1 MKARKTVVFITFLFI
16 LVTAAAIL
24 LSGCG
29 NKQLI
34 DTTYT
39 FDYGIIKLPDGEIV
53 EGPVQSWKD
62 YEGDQIQVCID
73 DVTYLVHASN
83 AVLEYSGKR

>member
-1 MKARKTVVFITFLFI
+1 MKARRVFAIVVFCFV
-16 LVTAAAIL
+16 LVTAAAIF

-29 NKQLI
+29 NRQLI

-39 FDYGIIKLPDGEIV
+39 FDYGIIKLPDGEII
-53 EGPVQSWKD
+53 EGPVQSWRD

>member
-1 MKARKTVVFITFLFI
+1 MKVRRVFAIVVFCFV

-29 NKQLI
+29 NRQLI